1 MRFIKKITCALLCA
15 LPLLTVTIKAAED
28 TKSSA
33 KLSLSS
39 PDKNVTVNLKLE
51 NGNLTYNVTRDHKT
65 IVDWSTLAINLQD
78 QSFNKNLRLKNVD
91 PVTDWRDDY
100 HMISGKRAHNIAHA
114 KEQVFHFINNQ
125 GAALDV
131 IVRALDKG
139 FAFRYRIPR
148 ADLVPYTV
156 TEELTGFA
164 IPKGKAWIEP
174 YDELQRWGPS
184 HEVGYEVGVNTGAT
198 SPKKTG
204 WAFPALFEVGSTWLL
219 LSESAMDERYVS
231 SHLKAQPTNR
241 TYQLE
246 FPWENENYGFGATT
260 PSGTGTVLTPWR
272 VGILGE
278 LKDIVESNLINDLAR
293 PAIKGDFSWVK
304 PGRVSWSWWGDM
316 ASPSHAP
323 TLRHYIDFAAE
334 MGWEYALI
342 DCGWHEMREG
352 NIEGIIDYAKQKNV
366 GIFLWYNSSGPY
378 TRVLDCGPIDRL
390 HTHERRIKEFTQLK
404 AWGVK
409 GIKVDFFQ
417 SDKQHIMAYYEGL
430 AKDAADF
437 GLILNTH
444 SSTIPRGWVRTY
456 PNYLST
462 EAVKGAEQYP
472 VADFTNKASKWNAT
486 LPFTRNVIGPMD
498 YTPTTFSDRGTGLS
512 TVPATALK
520 DTSNALRLTT
530 NAHELALAVGFE
542 SGVQHLADRPL
553 SYKSQPASV
562 IQYLKDLPVTW
573 DDIYFINGYP
583 GKAFVAA
590 RRKGNEYWIAGINGP
605 NAEKLALDFSFLP
618 AGEYQLELLADG
630 KTARSFAISNR
641 AINRTTKISV
651 PVLDHGGFAARVIPK

>member
-1 MRFIKKITCALLCA
+1 MKLF
-15 LPLLTVTIKAAED
+15 PLLKTCLLSMLLLVLPTLANASEKPTSFSLPSPNKKVVVNIKIDAG
-28 TKSSA
+28 
-33 KLSLSS
+33 KLSYSVER
-39 PDKNVTVNLKLE
+39 N
-51 NGNLTYNVTRDHKT
+51 HKT
-65 IVDWSTLAINLQD
+65 IINWSQLSIDLMD
-78 QSFNKNLRLKNVD
+78 QSFNKNLKFQKAEAI
-91 PVTDWRDDY
+91 TDWRDNY
-100 HMISGKRAHNIAHA
+100 AMISGKRSHNVAHA
-114 KEQVFHFINNQ
+114 KEQTFYFTNDN
-125 GAALDV
+125 GAPLHL
-131 IVRALDKG
+131 IVRVLDKG
-139 FAFRYRIPR
+139 FAFRYEIPR
-148 ADLVPYTV
+148 SELLPYTV
-156 TEELTGFA
+156 VSEGTQFVISA
-164 IPKGKAWIEP
+164 GKAWIEP

-184 HEVGYEVGVNTGAT
+184 HEVGYEVGVPVGAA

-204 WAFPALFEVGSTWLL
+204 WAFPALFEAGKTWLL
-219 LSESAMDERYVS
+219 ISESAMDERYVS
-231 SHLKAQPTNR
+231 SHLNADAKNGI
-241 TYQLE
+241 YQLQ
-246 FPWENENYGFGATT
+246 FPWENENYGYGPTT

-272 VGILGE
+272 VGIVGD
-278 LKDIVESNLINDLAR
+278 LKDIVESNLIHDLAR
-293 PAIKGDFSWVK
+293 PSIEGDFTWVK
-304 PGRVSWSWWGDM
+304 PGRVAWSWWGDM
-316 ASPSHAP
+316 ASPGHAP

-334 MGWEYALI
+334 MGWEYALV

-390 HTHERRIKEFTQLK
+390 HTHERRVKEFTQLK

-444 SSTIPRGWVRTY
+444 SSTIPRGWTRTY

-472 VADFTNKASKWNAT
+472 VADFTNKASLWNST

-498 YTPTTFSDRGTGLS
+498 FTPTTFSDRGTGLS

-520 DTSNALRLTT
+520 DTTNALRLTT

-553 SYKSQPASV
+553 SYKSQPDSV
-562 IQYLKDLPVTW
+562 IQYLKDLPVAW
-573 DDIYFINGYP
+573 DDTYFISGYP
-583 GKAFVAA
+583 GKAFVVA
-590 RRKGNEYWIAGINGP
+590 RRKGDEFWIAGINGP
-605 NAEKLALDFSFLP
+605 KADKLRLDFAFLP
-618 AGEYQLELLADG
+618 SGTYQMELIADG
-630 KTARSFAISNR
+630 ENSRTFA
-641 AINRTTKISV
+641 TTTHKVNHKSRLNI
-651 PVLDHGGFAARVIPK
+651 PVLDHGGFAARLRLQ